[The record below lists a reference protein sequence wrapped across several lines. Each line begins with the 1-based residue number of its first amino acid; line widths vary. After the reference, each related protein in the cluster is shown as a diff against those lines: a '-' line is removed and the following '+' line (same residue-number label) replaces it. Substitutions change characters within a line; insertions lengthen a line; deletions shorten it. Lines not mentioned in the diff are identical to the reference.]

1 MINQK
6 IPTSA
11 LSESGVENFPGY
23 HLSRNLQHPIDGAKL
38 MFLNDIKKYL
48 VFFITKETK
57 EIIEIRNLFK
67 NNFLTDIANFQM
79 RNVKKNV

>member
-6 IPTSA
+6 IPT
-11 LSESGVENFPGY
+11 LELPRSGVENFPGY

-48 VFFITKETK
+48 VFFITKEAK
-57 EIIEIRNLFK
+57 EAKETTEIK
-67 NNFLTDIANFQM
+67 NNFLTD
-79 RNVKKNV
+79 